1 MAERPIFVPESTGGE
16 LVSEIYFSIVWHS
29 GFAPIQKKRNVKA
42 LHEAAETAG
51 YSPLL
56 EISTKSEEKIGQRLS
71 AFSLKIRNKESG
83 EIPLECAFQ
92 GSKAFEHGGPY
103 KDLYWSEPRLAKRDP
118 RLQES
123 GRLIGFEYEEF
134 LFPLEPKTAFYDWLY
149 ITAIFP
155 HREWLSR
162 LDRYTAFTDIEF
174 NPKHSINCQARSCA
188 LFLALKHRDLL
199 EHAIASPKDFIETL
213 SRYSYHP
220 TFHEPA
226 RQNVLFD
233 VSR

>member
-1 MAERPIFVPESTGGE
+1 MAERPIFVPLSTSSQ

-29 GFAPIQKKRNVKA
+29 GFAPSQKKRNVKA

-56 EISTKSEEKIGQRLS
+56 EISTKSDEKVGQRLS
-71 AFSLKIRNKESG
+71 AFSLKIRNKEAG

-92 GSKAFEHGGPY
+92 GSKVFEHGGPY
-103 KDLYWSEPRLAKRDP
+103 KDLYWSEPRLAKRDR

-123 GRLIGFEYEEF
+123 GRLIGFEYEQF
-134 LFPLEPKTAFYDWLY
+134 LFPIDPKTAFYDWLY

-162 LDRYTAFTDIEF
+162 LDFYTAFTDIEF
-174 NPKHSINCQARSCA
+174 NPKQSINCQARSYA
-188 LFLALKHRDLL
+188 LFLALKYRDLL
-199 EHAIASPKDFIETL
+199 EGAIASPRDFIQTL

-220 TFHEPA
+220 ALHEPTK
-226 RQNVLFD
+226 QKMLSDNVT
-233 VSR
+233 